1 MRAGGGQQRSCEK
14 AAGSAGRPGP
24 LTENT
29 ESSDAGPTTVQP
41 QQ

>member
-14 AAGSAGRPGP
+14 TAGSAGRPGP
-24 LTENT
+24 LIENMD
-29 ESSDAGPTTVQP
+29 SSDAGPTTVQP